1 MQLPHRQGLI
11 ALPLASMLVLALATG
26 AAAQVAT
33 LRTPDPDAEPSPAA
47 VEAELD
53 ILDREDALLA
63 YAQCMRDNGINMDD
77 PTAGERGAPGR
88 LIRGGAPG
96 AAGRPGA
103 GGFDEFG
110 EDFGVAQQAC
120 GAILEA
126 ARADVDPAAE
136 QERLE
141 GQLQLAQ
148 CIRDGGYPEYPDPM
162 IGTDGR
168 LERVGGQDFQALGI
182 DRRSEAF
189 RETMTTCRDEIGLE
203 QLLPG
208 GGPGLGRGGN

>member
-1 MQLPHRQGLI
+1 MQLLRPSRLI
-11 ALPLASMLVLALATG
+11 VVPLASLLVLALATG
-26 AAAQVAT
+26 ATAQVAT
-33 LRTPDPDAEPSPAA
+33 LRTPDPDAGPSPAA
-47 VEAELD
+47 AEAELD
-53 ILDREDALLA
+53 ILDRYNCSSLCCSRL
-63 YAQCMRDNGINMDD
+63 RDNGIEMDD
-77 PTAGERGAPGR
+77 PAAGERGAPSR
-88 LIRGGAPG
+88 LIRGGARG
-96 AAGRPGA
+96 AASRPGA

-126 ARADVDPAAE
+126 ARRDVDPAAE

-141 GQLQLAQ
+141 EQLRLAQ

-168 LERVGGQDFQALGI
+168 LERVGGQDFRALGI

-189 RETMTTCRDEIGLE
+189 RETMTTCREEIGLE

-208 GGPGLGRGGN
+208 GGRGRP